1 LKASNQKTELP
12 WGQEQG
18 NIGDQKKRDDTL
30 EHIAIPLFSSIKIE
44 RKEELKLAVSI
55 YKKIIEITNLADD

>member
-1 LKASNQKTELP
+1 VNIKSDYYNPLTNQQNNKNT
-12 WGQEQG
+12 
-18 NIGDQKKRDDTL
+18 KKRDDTL

-55 YKKIIEITNLADD
+55 YKKIIELTNLAAD